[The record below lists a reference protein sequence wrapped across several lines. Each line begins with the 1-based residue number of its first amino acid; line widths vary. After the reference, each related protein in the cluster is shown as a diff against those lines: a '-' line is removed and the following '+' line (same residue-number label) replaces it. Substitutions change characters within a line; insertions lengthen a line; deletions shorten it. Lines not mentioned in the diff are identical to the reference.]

1 MKTQISKPSAGKTLF
16 TAEYKEEA
24 VNHWKESG
32 RSAATVAAEL
42 GIRAPLLYRWAQQL
56 RGAPPPG
63 GAPAGEKAALR
74 GGPPELKTAARVA
87 ALEGRIRQLSEEN
100 AKLLEQ
106 REVLKK
112 SLGILSEVP
121 PRGMP
126 GSSR

>member
-56 RGAPPPG
+56 RGGPPGAEDGGPGGGPG
-63 GAPAGEKAALR
+63 GADPAVERGKREAFGAA
-74 GGPPELKTAARVA
+74 
-87 ALEGRIRQLSEEN
+87 
-100 AKLLEQ
+100 
-106 REVLKK
+106 
-112 SLGILSEVP
+112 
-121 PRGMP
+121 
-126 GSSR
+126 